1 VFEMQGLL
9 SFSSSVHQCGVQKG
23 LLFPGVEG
31 ALNAGQW
38 LPRGTVV
45 GRQHSWQHTLL
56 LRQWKLLDDE
66 TRSRCGFAA
75 RQVVSCSSGH
85 DGPDFSCPLVP
96 RIKRRRYRR
105 AVVSWATSTS
115 TLLPIVKEESSKVFA
130 FSLLLSVS
138 LHRSFSFLLHACEFR
153 QRLTCTRCALP

>member
-9 SFSSSVHQCGVQKG
+9 SFSSSVHQCGVQRG
-23 LLFPGVEG
+23 LLFPSVEG

-38 LPRGTVV
+38 LPRGAVV
-45 GRQHSWQHTLL
+45 GRQQSWQHTLL

-66 TRSRCGFAA
+66 TRWRCGFAA

-96 RIKRRRYRR
+96 RIERRRYRR
-105 AVVSWATSTS
+105 PVVSWATSTS
-115 TLLPIVKEESSKVFA
+115 TLLPTVKEESSKVFCI
-130 FSLLLSVS
+130 LSP
-138 LHRSFSFLLHACEFR
+138 SFCVPTPFFLISSS
-153 QRLTCTRCALP
+153 RL